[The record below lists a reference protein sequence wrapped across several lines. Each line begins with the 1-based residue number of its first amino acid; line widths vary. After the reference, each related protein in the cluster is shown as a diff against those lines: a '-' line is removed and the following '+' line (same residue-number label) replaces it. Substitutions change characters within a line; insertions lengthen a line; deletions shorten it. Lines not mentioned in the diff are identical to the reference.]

1 MRRYRRH
8 SNDDAAMGCIVYLLL
23 ILFFMPLVG
32 LYFVCGKDPE
42 KKTLGWVLLI
52 IGIILWIVVGVM
64 SA

>member
-23 ILFFMPLVG
+23 VLFFMPLVG
-32 LYFVCGKDPE
+32 LYLVCGKDPE